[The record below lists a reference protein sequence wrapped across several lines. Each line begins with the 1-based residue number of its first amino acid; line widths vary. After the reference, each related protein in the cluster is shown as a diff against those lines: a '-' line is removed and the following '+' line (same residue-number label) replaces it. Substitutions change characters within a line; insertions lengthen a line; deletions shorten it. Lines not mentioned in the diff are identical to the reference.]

1 MSVDRSATSVVVQTS
16 AREAFT
22 SRELAADAYKDLEKQ
37 GPRYLDAETGVK
49 AAAYRYGER
58 GLIVYEDSEAG
69 VVILSHPTS

>member
-1 MSVDRSATSVVVQTS
+1 MSIIVEPS

-22 SRELAADAYKDLEKQ
+22 PRELTEAYKDFEKHGSQ
-37 GPRYLDAETGVK
+37 SSDAETAVK

-58 GLIVYEDSEAG
+58 VLIVYEDSEAG